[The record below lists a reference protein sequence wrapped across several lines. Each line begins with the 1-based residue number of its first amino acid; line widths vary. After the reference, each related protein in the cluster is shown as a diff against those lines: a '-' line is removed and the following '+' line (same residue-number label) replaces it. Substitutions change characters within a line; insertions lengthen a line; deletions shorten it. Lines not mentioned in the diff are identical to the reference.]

1 MPSSPS
7 FAEQIERDHE
17 RRKETRR
24 PHPGGDQVARE
35 HRCSPSQG
43 VRRASRRLEKSPAST
58 QEISFFHNDEDMKLP
73 MKRLPMKDQR
83 ALLLA
88 VGGLITNSEHPKDVS
103 TLTLMCGRKDM
114 ENVMRVWRRCWKL
127 SIEARDK

>member
-1 MPSSPS
+1 
-7 FAEQIERDHE
+7 
-17 RRKETRR
+17 
-24 PHPGGDQVARE
+24 
-35 HRCSPSQG
+35 
-43 VRRASRRLEKSPAST
+43 
-58 QEISFFHNDEDMKLP
+58 MKLP